1 MVLLACVLH
10 TCSFANTIDI
20 QHKIGQMI
28 VVGFKATTLSSRDP
42 IVKAILQKQIG
53 GVILFDYY
61 LPQKI
66 RDCNIK
72 SPDQLKHLT
81 NQLQAYAKESGHVF
95 PLLIGIDYEGGR
107 VNRLKTEFGFPET
120 ISAQKMAQLN
130 VEQVMQKASQ
140 MAKTLKKVGINLN
153 FAPVLDLSINPDS
166 PIISK
171 LERAF
176 SHDSNTVIQYAKIFV
191 EAHRKEGILC
201 AYKHFPGHG
210 SALGDTH
217 QGFVDVTYTWQPIE
231 LLPYKALLR
240 EINTLVMTAHVVN
253 RTLDKSGY
261 PATLSAPILTELL
274 RKQLGFEG
282 VIVSDCMQMDAIK
295 KHYSLREAVI
305 KAIHAGVDILVFSN
319 QLVPYFQDPK
329 EIIEI
334 ILSEIKAGHISE
346 KRIDESYQ
354 RIQTLKQQ
362 LI

>member
-1 MVLLACVLH
+1 MWSKSC
-10 TCSFANTIDI
+10 
-20 QHKIGQMI
+20 K
-28 VVGFKATTLSSRDP
+28 
-42 IVKAILQKQIG
+42 KQ
-53 GVILFDYY
+53 
-61 LPQKI
+61 
-66 RDCNIK
+66 
-72 SPDQLKHLT
+72 
-81 NQLQAYAKESGHVF
+81 AKWQRH
-95 PLLIGIDYEGGR
+95 
-107 VNRLKTEFGFPET
+107 
-120 ISAQKMAQLN
+120 
-130 VEQVMQKASQ
+130 
-140 MAKTLKKVGINLN
+140 LKKVGINLN